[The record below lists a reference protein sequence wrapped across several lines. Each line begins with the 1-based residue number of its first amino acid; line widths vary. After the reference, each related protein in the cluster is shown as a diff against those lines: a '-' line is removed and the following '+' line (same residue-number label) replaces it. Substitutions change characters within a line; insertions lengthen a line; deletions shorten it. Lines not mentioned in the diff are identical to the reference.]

1 MKEKKKE
8 ADDEEISKMR
18 LLGGKKCRATEEGRE
33 IYQQENRMYYGTKK
47 GCMKL
52 MRHTIMETF
61 FLEDLIF
68 LLLIIMR
75 REVRDITRKGRK
87 AIKF

>member
-18 LLGGKKCRATEEGRE
+18 LLGGKKCRAMEEGRE

-61 FLEDLIF
+61 FWKILF
-68 LLLIIMR
+68 
-75 REVRDITRKGRK
+75 
-87 AIKF
+87 FYY

>member
-1 MKEKKKE
+1 MNEGEKKE

-61 FLEDLIF
+61 FWKILVF
-68 LLLIIMR
+68 YY
-75 REVRDITRKGRK
+75 K
-87 AIKF
+87 